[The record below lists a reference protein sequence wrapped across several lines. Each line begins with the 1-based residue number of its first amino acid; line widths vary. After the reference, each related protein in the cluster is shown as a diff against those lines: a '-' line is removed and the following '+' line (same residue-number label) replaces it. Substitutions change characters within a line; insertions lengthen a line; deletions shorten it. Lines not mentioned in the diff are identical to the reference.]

1 MSEIVVT
8 VENLD
13 LSLPEGGDRPFA
25 TKGVSY
31 NVEAGKV
38 LCIVG
43 ESGSGKSMSANAIMG
58 LLPPLVKP
66 TGGRIL
72 FEGQDLLSL
81 DEAAMRSIRGA
92 RIGMIFQEPMS
103 ALNPLMRIGE
113 QIAEVFEAHRS
124 LPQNE
129 RKTRA
134 LELLSEVG
142 LPDPEATIRAYPFQ
156 LSGGQRQRVMIAMAL
171 ALEPK
176 LLIADEPTTALDV
189 TTQAQILE
197 LIRQLRDQ
205 RGTAVL
211 FITHDFGVVADI
223 ADYVCVMQQGRVVEY
238 GPVGE
243 VLYNPSNDYTKSLID
258 AIPKMQRKNADED
271 ITRPPLLQVN
281 DLRKTY
287 HTSSGI
293 FGPTRV
299 VHAVDKVSFDIAQ
312 GETLG
317 IVGESG
323 SGKSS
328 LGRCIIRLMQPDAGT
343 IRLDDVDI
351 SALNGG
357 ELRRHR
363 RLIQM
368 IFQDPY
374 GSLNPRTKVG
384 RIVADGLIAAGRSKA
399 SAMARSRELLE
410 LVGLGGSAADRY
422 PHEFSGGQRQRIG
435 IARALALDPRLIIA
449 DEAVSALD
457 VTIQAQVLELLAE
470 LKKKFNLSLLFITH
484 DLRVAAQICDRIAVM
499 QNGRIVEIG
508 SVNEVFFEPKQDY
521 TKKLLAAMPGTN
533 ANFMASAERNPNRIE
548 V

>member
-1 MSEIVVT
+1 
-8 VENLD
+8 
-13 LSLPEGGDRPFA
+13 
-25 TKGVSY
+25 
-31 NVEAGKV
+31 
-38 LCIVG
+38 
-43 ESGSGKSMSANAIMG
+43 
-58 LLPPLVKP
+58 
-66 TGGRIL
+66 
-72 FEGQDLLSL
+72 
-81 DEAAMRSIRGA
+81 
-92 RIGMIFQEPMS
+92 
-103 ALNPLMRIGE
+103 
-113 QIAEVFEAHRS
+113 
-124 LPQNE
+124 
-129 RKTRA
+129 
-134 LELLSEVG
+134 
-142 LPDPEATIRAYPFQ
+142 
-156 LSGGQRQRVMIAMAL
+156 
-171 ALEPK
+171 
-176 LLIADEPTTALDV
+176 
-189 TTQAQILE
+189 
-197 LIRQLRDQ
+197 
-205 RGTAVL
+205 
-211 FITHDFGVVADI
+211 
-223 ADYVCVMQQGRVVEY
+223 
-238 GPVGE
+238 
-243 VLYNPSNDYTKSLID
+243 LID